1 MSNRAAARPSPHNE
15 TPARVN
21 AYESIQF
28 DSTGGIARL
37 TLNQPKRLNS
47 LDTNMSLEIIA
58 ALAHV
63 ANDPDVR
70 VLLITGSGRGFCA
83 GANLTS
89 LSSDGAVPDL
99 GEVLEDHYNPIVE
112 TLRGL
117 HVPVLCAVNGV
128 AAGAGANFALACD
141 VVIATRSAS
150 FLQAF
155 AKVGLLPDMGGTWFL
170 PHLIGPARAM
180 ALSLLAEPISAEQ
193 AEQWGMIW
201 RCVDDDQFADATEA
215 LLQRLALAPPQA
227 ALRTKK
233 AIHAATANTLTDQ
246 LALERDY
253 QRELGRTADF
263 LEGVSAFM
271 EKRSPRFSGR

>member
-1 MSNRAAARPSPHNE
+1 MS
-15 TPARVN
+15 T
-21 AYESIQF
+21 YESIQF
-28 DSTGGIARL
+28 DCAGGIARL

-47 LDTNMSLEIIA
+47 LDGNMSLEIIA
-58 ALAHV
+58 ALAQV
-63 ANDPDVR
+63 ANDPEVR

-89 LSSDGAVPDL
+89 LSPDGSVPDL

-117 HVPVLCAVNGV
+117 QVPVLCAVNGV

-170 PHLIGPARAM
+170 PQLVGPARAM

-201 RCVDDDQFADATEA
+201 RCVDDDQFATATEE

-233 AIHAATANTLTDQ
+233 AIHAAASNTLTEQ

-263 LEGVSAFM
+263 LEGVSAFI
-271 EKRSPRFSGR
+271 EKRTPRFSGN